1 MHKIVK
7 NETIENLLTFRYIVF
22 CENTLMPKKFRSTKN
37 YIMWL
42 FVSSY
47 NKMPICTYVY
57 TKEAHTDK
65 NI

>member
-22 CENTLMPKKFRSTKN
+22 CENTLMPKKLGVPKIT
-37 YIMWL
+37 L
-42 FVSSY
+42 FNDLSALII
-47 NKMPICTYVY
+47 KMPMCTYVY
-57 TKEAHTDK
+57 TKEAHTDE